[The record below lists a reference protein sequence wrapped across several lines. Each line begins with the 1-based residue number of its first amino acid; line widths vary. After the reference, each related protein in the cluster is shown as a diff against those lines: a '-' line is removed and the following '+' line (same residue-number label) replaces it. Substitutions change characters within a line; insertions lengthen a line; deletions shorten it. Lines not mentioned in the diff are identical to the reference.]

1 MCEIPLDIKN
11 QSDLIN
17 LEQWLYNAPS
27 DLVFLSLSEDEYV
40 TLRDAFAILYRQIHE
55 VRKIDVHSDEALRMG
70 MNYIET
76 IKWLARSRNYGKA

>member
-11 QSDLIN
+11 QLDLIN

-40 TLRDAFAILYRQIHE
+40 TLRDAFAILYRQIRE
-55 VRKIDVHSDEALRMG
+55 VRKIDVHSDEALRMS

>member
-11 QSDLIN
+11 QLDLIN

-40 TLRDAFAILYRQIHE
+40 TLRDAFAILYRQIRE
-55 VRKIDVHSDEALRMG
+55 VRKIDVHSDEALRMN